1 METQLFAVNCESD
14 WLVIELPIRDG
25 NNKMANYPT
34 YHHRVIELPI
44 RDGNLLGSLVLSIN
58 KNELLNFL

>member
-1 METQLFAVNCESD
+1 
-14 WLVIELPIRDG
+14 
-25 NNKMANYPT
+25 MANYPT